1 MHKNEYLQILSNLYQ
16 VIVTASKPKGMCCF
30 HCMDSMARFHPF
42 NQRGLAC
49 IQGIVHCIHTRLV
62 QLNRVRGCE
71 NTDIAHFRIMRMGIA
86 VAVHRK
92 PVCHINVNNPAA
104 SHKIHY

>member
-30 HCMDSMARFHPF
+30 HGMDSMARFHPF

-62 QLNRVRGCE
+62 Q
-71 NTDIAHFRIMRMGIA
+71 
-86 VAVHRK
+86 
-92 PVCHINVNNPAA
+92 
-104 SHKIHY
+104 